1 MQEIVRVENVS
12 KIWKSGSVPVT
23 AVNHVSFSIQPG
35 TFTVIIGK
43 SGCGK
48 STLLSVLAGLE
59 AVDEG
64 KIVIE
69 GQVLGKSE
77 SSRAAVRRSSIGMVH
92 QFFNLIPELT
102 VGENL
107 RVPFDLNGAVFDKAY
122 VEYLSRELEI
132 EGLRDRYPH
141 QVSGGQQQRVAI
153 ARTLVLEPDIVLL
166 DEPISA
172 LDVSTRLAIR
182 RELKDLQDTLGTT
195 MIYVTHD
202 QEEAFALSDRI
213 MILDQGHVSQLDTP
227 ERITSHPANEYV
239 QNFVLDNLQAKID
252 SIAKYIGRRTT

>member
-153 ARTLVLEPDIVLL
+153 ARALSMHPAVVLA
-166 DEPISA
+166 DEPTGNLDRKSA
-172 LDVSTRLAIR
+172 QTVMRLFR
-182 RELKDLQDTLGTT
+182 QVQQKLGMTVL
-195 MIYVTHD
+195 MVTHD
-202 QEEAFALSDRI
+202 LDLAKQADRI
-213 MILDQGHVSQLDTP
+213 LYMEDGELRDYETP
-227 ERITSHPANEYV
+227 PEN
-239 QNFVLDNLQAKID
+239 
-252 SIAKYIGRRTT
+252 

>member
-1 MQEIVRVENVS
+1 MRGVRMQEIVRVENVS

-153 ARTLVLEPDIVLL
+153 ARALSMHPAVVLA
-166 DEPISA
+166 DEPTGNLDRKSA
-172 LDVSTRLAIR
+172 QTVMRLFR
-182 RELKDLQDTLGTT
+182 QVQQKLGMTVL
-195 MIYVTHD
+195 MVTHD
-202 QEEAFALSDRI
+202 LDLAKQADRI
-213 MILDQGHVSQLDTP
+213 LYMEDGKLRDYETP
-227 ERITSHPANEYV
+227 PEN
-239 QNFVLDNLQAKID
+239 
-252 SIAKYIGRRTT
+252 

>member
-153 ARTLVLEPDIVLL
+153 ARALSMHPAVVLA
-166 DEPISA
+166 DEPTGNLDRKSA
-172 LDVSTRLAIR
+172 QTVMRLFR
-182 RELKDLQDTLGTT
+182 QVQQKLGMTVL
-195 MIYVTHD
+195 MVTHD
-202 QEEAFALSDRI
+202 LDLAKQADRI
-213 MILDQGHVSQLDTP
+213 LYMEDGKLRDYETP
-227 ERITSHPANEYV
+227 PEN
-239 QNFVLDNLQAKID
+239 
-252 SIAKYIGRRTT
+252 

>member
-1 MQEIVRVENVS
+1 MQEIVRVENVL

-153 ARTLVLEPDIVLL
+153 ARALSMHPAVVLA
-166 DEPISA
+166 DEPTGNLDRKSA
-172 LDVSTRLAIR
+172 QTVMRLFR
-182 RELKDLQDTLGTT
+182 QVQQKLGMTVL
-195 MIYVTHD
+195 MVTHD
-202 QEEAFALSDRI
+202 LDLAKQADRI
-213 MILDQGHVSQLDTP
+213 LYMEDGKLRDYETP
-227 ERITSHPANEYV
+227 PEN
-239 QNFVLDNLQAKID
+239 
-252 SIAKYIGRRTT
+252 

>member
-1 MQEIVRVENVS
+1 MRGVRMQEIVRVENVS

-153 ARTLVLEPDIVLL
+153 ARALSMHPAVVLA
-166 DEPISA
+166 DEPTGNLDRKSA
-172 LDVSTRLAIR
+172 QTVMRLFR
-182 RELKDLQDTLGTT
+182 QVQQKLGMTVL
-195 MIYVTHD
+195 MVTHD
-202 QEEAFALSDRI
+202 LDLAKQADRI
-213 MILDQGHVSQLDTP
+213 LYMEDGELRDYETP
-227 ERITSHPANEYV
+227 PEN
-239 QNFVLDNLQAKID
+239 
-252 SIAKYIGRRTT
+252 